1 MRGPRGTY
9 TQGYQWLEGKLG
21 PHLESSSDG
30 QQHQKPWKLWCL
42 FLSDHS
48 SFPNCLSFS
57 KYHLYF
63 HFLKYYS
70 QCSNLLFLCNSLEF
84 TDSRIFH
91 LKLKLYPFCTLKSL
105 GPPVLLHS
113 WLNSTVWHTDEI
125 LHCPCESGSFPL
137 SVHSDFMHIEHV
149 LDCNDMLI
157 FPLQEDIYP
166 WAIDRHPAVSNLAT
180 VNHTLTALAYED
192 PLEILLSIPWLYT

>member
-1 MRGPRGTY
+1 MANSIKNPEV
-9 TQGYQWLEGKLG
+9 W
-21 PHLESSSDG
+21 
-30 QQHQKPWKLWCL
+30 LWCL

-70 QCSNLLFLCNSLEF
+70 QCSNLPFLCNSLEF

-113 WLNSTVWHTDEI
+113 WLNSTVRHTDEI
-125 LHCPCESGSFPL
+125 LRCPFESGSFPL

-157 FPLQEDIYP
+157 FPCRRIY
-166 WAIDRHPAVSNLAT
+166 IHGL
-180 VNHTLTALAYED
+180 LTDTWQCLTW
-192 PLEILLSIPWLYT
+192 LLSIIL